1 MMSRFLKVLAVILL
15 GLVVTTTA
23 TFAAVPV
30 LRHVAISWLQGPT
43 AIPAA
48 SGDARV
54 RYEGDAEDFAAAVA
68 RLLPDAIA
76 TVEAAHGRPFAQQ
89 PIVTVYAD
97 QDAFMRGNFA
107 SGSPVG
113 TTAAGRISLAPALW
127 TERREQ
133 LCDILVHELS
143 HAHLQSHLS
152 AYTFGR
158 IPSWF
163 HEGLAVMVSQG
174 GGAANV
180 SEAVAR
186 EALRKGHAITVRDA
200 TGLFGFPFDPPQ
212 DRNLFP
218 LNPIGQH
225 MIYRQAG
232 MFVAY
237 LRARD
242 PPAFRKLLDALLEG
256 TQFRAA
262 FESSYGTSLS
272 EVWRGFAEL

>member
-1 MMSRFLKVLAVILL
+1 MLSRVLKVLAVLIL
-15 GLVVTTTA
+15 GLVVTSTA
-23 TFAAVPV
+23 TVAAVPV
-30 LRHVAISWLQGPT
+30 LRHVAISWLQGPD
-43 AIPAA
+43 AFPALQ
-48 SGDARV
+48 GDSRV
-54 RYEGDAEDFAAAVA
+54 RYQGDAQDFAAEVA
-68 RLLPDAIA
+68 RLLPDAMA
-76 TVEAAHGRPFAQQ
+76 TVEVAQGRPFAHP

-97 QDAFMRGNFA
+97 QDAFIRRNFA
-107 SGSPVG
+107 GRGPVG
-113 TTAAGRISLAPALW
+113 TSFANRVSLAPALW
-127 TERREQ
+127 TERRAQ
-133 LCDILVHELS
+133 LRDILVHELS

-186 EALRKGHAITVRDA
+186 EALHEGHAIKVSDA
-200 TGLFGFPFDPPQ
+200 TGFFGFPFDAPQ

-225 MIYRQAG
+225 MIYRQSG

-242 PPAFRKLLDALLEG
+242 PAAFHKFMDALLAG
-256 TQFRAA
+256 TRFRAA
-262 FESSYGTSLS
+262 FEGSYGTSLA